1 MPIGTATS
9 SCPAV
14 GDAEAAAAVIGAAR
28 ADVTQIMLFGSVARG
43 QASEGSDIDLVV
55 LIDDLGDYRNR
66 DEIKDQLTDAAEAVT
81 GHPVH
86 VHLSDLPEWRTRTKK
101 VPASFEASLIDQ
113 LLPLLNR
120 EPRRP
125 PDWGKPMTMPD
136 NNLAEAANPHRD
148 MTRHLRKLVD
158 AMTSDEAER
167 QARDPDMRNEYRKD
181 RRMTVCG
188 HAADTIELAV
198 KTVIALSGFPPMRT
212 HDLRALLGQVNSD
225 VWRRELTEIVEVS
238 GLAVEDVLAWHV
250 QSAYTTDQG
259 KQWRKAEAD
268 LAVMVQL
275 AHDVV
280 LYADEAFGAE
290 GGDPAPS
297 RMVREHIER
306 LQGLPPV
313 F

>member
-1 MPIGTATS
+1 MSTGTATS

-66 DEIKDQLTDAAEAVT
+66 DEIKDQLTDAAEAVA

-86 VHLSDLPEWRTRTKK
+86 VHLSDLPEWRTRTEK
-101 VPASFEASLIDQ
+101 VPASFEASLIDH

-120 EPRRP
+120 EPRRS

-148 MTRHLRKLVD
+148 MARHLRKLVD
-158 AMTSDEAER
+158 AMTPDEAER
-167 QARDPDMRNEYRKD
+167 QARNPDVRNVYRKD
-181 RRMTVCG
+181 RRMAACG
-188 HAADTIELAV
+188 HAADTVELAV
-198 KTVIALSGFPPMRT
+198 KAVIALSGFPPMRK
-212 HDLRALLGQVNSD
+212 HDLRALLGQVRSD
-225 VWRRELTEIVEVS
+225 IRRRELTEIVEAS
-238 GLAVEDVLAWHV
+238 GLAVEEVLAWHV

-280 LYADEAFGAE
+280 LYADEAFRAE
-290 GGDPAPS
+290 GGDPVS
-297 RMVREHIER
+297 SQMVREHIER

>member
-1 MPIGTATS
+1 MLAGTAAPS
-9 SCPAV
+9 RPALRE
-14 GDAEAAAAVIGAAR
+14 AEAAAAAVGAAR
-28 ADVTQIMLFGSVARG
+28 ADVAQIMLFGSVARG
-43 QASEGSDIDLVV
+43 QATTDSDIDLVV

-66 DEIKDQLTDAAEAVT
+66 DEIKDQLTDAAEAVA

-86 VHLSDLPEWRTRTKK
+86 VHLSDLPEWRTRTEQ
-101 VPASFEASLIDQ
+101 VSASFEASLTDQ
-113 LLPLLNR
+113 LLPLLSR

-148 MTRHLRKLVD
+148 MVRHLRKLVV
-158 AMTSDEAER
+158 AMTADEAER
-167 QARDPDMRNEYRKD
+167 QARDPDVRNVYRKD
-181 RRMTVCG
+181 RRMTACG

-212 HDLRALLGQVNSD
+212 HNLRSLLGQVQSD
-225 VWRRELTEIVEVS
+225 VWRRELTAIVEGS
-238 GLAVEDVLAWHV
+238 GFAVEDVLAWHV
-250 QSAYTTDQG
+250 QSAYTTDQD
-259 KQWRKAEAD
+259 KQWDKAEAD
-268 LAVMVQL
+268 LAVIVKL

-280 LYADEAFGAE
+280 LYADEAFLAE
-290 GGDPAPS
+290 GGDPALS
-297 RMVREHIER
+297 RMVREQIAR